1 MKKTIILFL
10 FLTGCAH
17 VHPATYTG
25 TCPTDFPIKG
35 NADSLVYHTSASPYY
50 IRTRAEICFES
61 EEAAVRHGYRAIQK
75 KNWKISVD

>member
-1 MKKTIILFL
+1 MKKIVLLL

-17 VHPATYTG
+17 MHPATYTG

-35 NADSLVYHTSASPYY
+35 NVDSFIYHTTDSPYY
-50 IRTRAEICFES
+50 VKTKAEICFENA
-61 EEAAVRHGYRAIQK
+61 ETAARHGYRPIAQ

>member
-1 MKKTIILFL
+1 MKKMVLIL

-17 VHPATYTG
+17 VHPATYRG

-35 NADSLVYHTSASPYY
+35 NADSFVYHTSGSPYY
-50 IRTRAEICFES
+50 IHTIAEICFEN
-61 EEAAVRHGYRAIQK
+61 EEAAERNGYRSIRQ

>member
-1 MKKTIILFL
+1 MKKLVLIL

-17 VHPATYTG
+17 VHPPTYTG

-35 NADSLVYHTSASPYY
+35 NVDSLIYHGADSPYY
-50 IRTRAEICFES
+50 LKTNAEICFEN
-61 EEAAVRHGYRAIQK
+61 EEAARRYGFRPIAQ

>member
-1 MKKTIILFL
+1 MKKTILFL
-10 FLTGCAH
+10 FLAGCAH

-35 NADSLVYHTSASPYY
+35 NADSLVYHTSESPYY
-50 IRTRAEICFES
+50 IRTRAEICFENK
-61 EEAAVRHGYRAIQK
+61 EAAERHGYRSIRQ